1 MTSKPDPSLIGE
13 IAAAEALREA
23 LVELA
28 GRLNEGKHGHAT
40 DELVQHCREMAE
52 ILSSAVG
59 QLGQGVEEDAT
70 RAAAAHMLANLLEL
84 ERGLKR
90 SGLH

>member
-1 MTSKPDPSLIGE
+1 MSSDGALIAE
-13 IAAAEALREA
+13 IAAAEQALREA
-23 LVELA
+23 LLELVQ
-28 GRLNEGKHGHAT
+28 RLSEGKRGKAT
-40 DELVQHCREMAE
+40 DELMQHCREMAE

-59 QLGQGVEEDAT
+59 QLGEGPDEDAT
-70 RAAAAHMLANLLEL
+70 RAMAARMLAHLVEI